1 MKITQV
7 TTAELEAVAPLF
19 DNYRVFYG
27 QVSDLEL
34 AQSFL
39 AERLAK
45 KESVILLAKNDE
57 GQPVGFTQLYPSFSS
72 VSAARTWVLNDLYV
86 VDELR
91 GQGIGRQ
98 LLNAAREYAISTK
111 AKGISLQT
119 ARDNINAQK
128 LYESVGYVKNTDYF
142 SYFLSLKA

>member
-39 AERLAK
+39 AERLAN

-98 LLNAAREYAISTK
+98 LLNAARDYAVSTK

-142 SYFLSLKA
+142 SYFLSLMA

>member
-7 TTAELEAVAPLF
+7 TTAELEAVVPLF

-27 QVSDLEL
+27 QASDLDV
-34 AQSFL
+34 ARSFL
-39 AERLAK
+39 AERIEK
-45 KESVILLAKNDE
+45 SESVILLAKDDE

-72 VSAARTWVLNDLYV
+72 VSAERTWILNDLYV
-86 VDELR
+86 LEECR

-128 LYESVGYVKNTDYF
+128 LYESVGYVMNTDYF
-142 SYFLSLKA
+142 SYFLSL

>member
-1 MKITQV
+1 MEITQV
-7 TTAELEAVAPLF
+7 TTAELEAVVPLF

-27 QVSDLEL
+27 QASDLDV
-34 AQSFL
+34 ARSFL
-39 AERLAK
+39 AERIEK
-45 KESVILLAKNDE
+45 SESVILLAKDDE

-86 VDELR
+86 IDELR

-98 LLNAAREYAISTK
+98 LLNAARDYAVSTK

-119 ARDNINAQK
+119 ARDNTNAQK

-142 SYFLSLKA
+142 SYFLSL

>member
-7 TTAELEAVAPLF
+7 TTAELEAVVPLF

-27 QVSDLEL
+27 QASDLDV

-39 AERLAK
+39 AERLAN

-72 VSAARTWVLNDLYV
+72 VSAERTWILNDLYV
-86 VDELR
+86 LEECR

-128 LYESVGYVKNTDYF
+128 LYESVGYVMNTDYF
-142 SYFLSLKA
+142 SYFLSL

>member
-7 TTAELEAVAPLF
+7 TTAELEAVVPLF

-27 QVSDLEL
+27 QASDLDV
-34 AQSFL
+34 ARSFL
-39 AERLAK
+39 AERIEK
-45 KESVILLAKNDE
+45 SESVILLAKDDE

-86 VDELR
+86 IDELR

-98 LLNAAREYAISTK
+98 LLNAARDYAVSTK

-119 ARDNINAQK
+119 ARDNTNAQK

-142 SYFLSLKA
+142 SYFLSL